1 MTATCQFSSHWKS
14 LLVTIHVLLV
24 LVNESFKLRFLYTFF
39 CERQYKSW
47 SISISEFK
55 TINESGFVVV
65 KIMMVGS
72 TQ

>member
-1 MTATCQFSSHWKS
+1 MSVLITLEIIACDC
-14 LLVTIHVLLV
+14 VLLV

-47 SISISEFK
+47 SMSISEFK